1 MKLIVLLFV
10 GWVLYA
16 ITRNYKTEDYN
27 NINIDTKENFTGDIS
42 EHEAGLLV
50 AMMAKVAK
58 ADGNIS
64 ELEAEVLSHTFTDI
78 SSYFK
83 NDNEVREQLKDIFK
97 KEKESFENV
106 LDIANKYYNLSKRD
120 YSKRILV
127 MEYLINIACID
138 GDFSHTEVMICED
151 IANALK
157 IKKAN
162 YDAIVNKFETFYQN
176 QANNKAT
183 SLQDAYKILNS
194 EENQDFKTIKK
205 NYRDLVKQYHPDIV
219 TGRGAN
225 QSTID
230 DANRKLQEIN
240 EAYEVIKTHLGK

>member
-1 MKLIVLLFV
+1 MWK
-10 GWVLYA
+10 
-16 ITRNYKTEDYN
+16 
-27 NINIDTKENFTGDIS
+27 
-42 EHEAGLLV
+42 
-50 AMMAKVAK
+50 
-58 ADGNIS
+58 
-64 ELEAEVLSHTFTDI
+64 
-78 SSYFK
+78 
-83 NDNEVREQLKDIFK
+83 
-97 KEKESFENV
+97 
-106 LDIANKYYNLSKRD
+106 
-120 YSKRILV
+120 
-127 MEYLINIACID
+127 
-138 GDFSHTEVMICED
+138 
-151 IANALK
+151 
-157 IKKAN
+157 
-162 YDAIVNKFETFYQN
+162 QN